1 MIKFRSE
8 GALTLK
14 VNAKAMSLLRKSNAL
29 CIMNG
34 DKDQR
39 NFSRSFS
46 VKVDLHVTSTFAFFF
61 ASCSPVLEIAN
72 IECEHAATDHIL
84 DFKANATQTLRM
96 NKA

>member
-14 VNAKAMSLLRKSNAL
+14 VNAKTMSLLRKSNAL

-39 NFSRSFS
+39 HFSRSFS

-61 ASCSPVLEIAN
+61 DFSRLFLENKN
-72 IECEHAATDHIL
+72 IECEHNHL
-84 DFKANATQTLRM
+84 LP
-96 NKA
+96 